1 MMDSVPIPRLKEDRD
16 MLTLKKRPARQEP
29 SQSPAKP
36 APERMAEASGDRAD
50 EVRLL
55 AYRKWEEAGSPTG
68 DGVEFWLT
76 AEAELLHGRRR

>member
-1 MMDSVPIPRLKEDRD
+1 

-29 SQSPAKP
+29 SQSPAKAP
-36 APERMAEASGDRAD
+36 APEPRAEPSGDRAD

-68 DGVEFWLT
+68 DGVEFWLA
-76 AEAELLHGRRR
+76 AETELLRGRRR

>member
-1 MMDSVPIPRLKEDRD
+1 

-36 APERMAEASGDRAD
+36 PVPERRADASGDRAD

-55 AYRKWEEAGSPTG
+55 AYRKWQEAGCPG
-68 DGVEFWLT
+68 GEGVEFWLA
-76 AEAELLHGRRR
+76 AEAELLRGRRR